1 MTKVIEFSK
10 VDSILPEFSTPK
22 KPKAKQKQE
31 TQKVEVATE
40 SKPLED
46 LNPPSSSS
54 PSSSPPPILPLPEP
68 EKKED
73 TIVTAPKETPFF
85 RSKTSRTLQALV
97 PGWSPMLLAEERQT
111 QIAGGILAF
120 SELYVLYR
128 GFEFFAKPKQF
139 FNPPSGISEESYIP
153 YIAGVRT
160 NNGLGLVYLFMDG
173 HNYVITNKDHLM
185 EKSDFYSQ
193 REFYGIAFLSLIA
206 IDVYLSNSNLLG
218 GDLKSVRF
226 STSDGG
232 RSSSLS
238 VTWSF

>member
-22 KPKAKQKQE
+22 KPKPKAKPE
-31 TQKVEVATE
+31 TPKVEVATE

-54 PSSSPPPILPLPEP
+54 PPPILPPPEP

-73 TIVTAPKETPFF
+73 TIVTASKETPFY

-153 YIAGVRT
+153 YIAGVNT
-160 NNGLGLVYLFMDG
+160 SNGLGLLYLLTNG
-173 HNYVITNKDHLM
+173 HNYVVTNKDHLM
-185 EKSDFYSQ
+185 DKSDFYSQ